1 METAQTITANVINH
15 EPVEFVIDGI
25 TIPVV
30 VGFNRDGTFQ
40 TARELASKKRCD
52 PVDCNHARASWSTNI
67 TTYCPDCG
75 AAMFLPPRLLAHLP
89 GDMIAV
95 MDELWSAA
103 GWPEWRGESWD
114 VNERW
119 RIAAHP
125 LFDHCGGL
133 PVRDDREFCF
143 AEALCEMDCGPTTV

>member
-1 METAQTITANVINH
+1 METVQTIKANVINH

-40 TARELASKKRCD
+40 TERELANKRQRVD
-52 PVDCNHARASWSTNI
+52 PADCNHACASWSTNI
-67 TTYCPDCG
+67 STYCPDCG
-75 AAMFLPPRLLAHLP
+75 AAMFLPPRLLAYLP
-89 GDMIAV
+89 GDVLAE

-103 GWPEWRGESWD
+103 GWPEWHGESWH
-114 VNERW
+114 VNDYW
-119 RIAAHP
+119 RIVEHP

-133 PVRDDREFCF
+133 PVRIDREFHY
-143 AEALCEMDCGPTTV
+143 AEALREVNQ